1 MWATAVASLE
11 RRAVGPRAGYL
22 RLVNRTESASPGRRT
37 QIRVILAGSVPNLVQ
52 WFNLYLYAT
61 FAPYF
66 RTEFFDPAS
75 TSSLVYVYGLF
86 ALTFAVRPLGSWL
99 FGRLADVRGRQFA
112 LVAAVT
118 LMSAGSVALAVTPT
132 VHDIGVWAA
141 VILAVVSIVQGIAT
155 GGEYAAATVMLSESG
170 TRGHRGFFASFQAAT
185 IVGGLV
191 LAQACLLVL
200 LASTDRAAISE
211 WGFRLAFA
219 AGGAA
224 GLASL
229 WWARGLD
236 RVPRA
241 PGAPRADRDATM
253 GALFRDHRRP
263 LVWVFLLTAGGR
275 AAFYTYTVTVPSI
288 VRETFFAADG
298 ARGELTATGLVLAA
312 FVVLMVLQPVG
323 GALSDRIG
331 RKPLLV
337 AFGALGITATGA
349 LVLATAR
356 VTSPP
361 AVFVIL
367 VSAFAILTCY
377 LSVNGIAKAE
387 VFPAHIRALGVGF
400 GYAVANSLF
409 GGTAPLIYHATSGR
423 GSTDFVVYTTVLL
436 SVTLCAALW
445 MRGGSATALDASTGP
460 RNPSP

>member
-1 MWATAVASLE
+1 M
-11 RRAVGPRAGYL
+11 
-22 RLVNRTESASPGRRT
+22 NRTDPARPAAGSGRRT
-37 QIRVILAGSVPNLVQ
+37 QMRAILVGSVPNLVQ

-75 TSSLVYVYGLF
+75 THSLVYVYGLF
-86 ALTFAVRPLGSWL
+86 ALTFVVRPLGSWL

-132 VHDIGVWAA
+132 VDAIGAWAA

-155 GGEYAAATVMLSESG
+155 GGEYAAATVLLSESG
-170 TRGHRGFFASFQAAT
+170 TRGHRGFFASFQATT

-191 LAQACLLVL
+191 LAQTCLLVL

-219 AGGAA
+219 AAGAA

-236 RVPRA
+236 RVPRQPTA
-241 PGAPRADRDATM
+241 PQADQDATM
-253 GALFRDHRRP
+253 GALFRVHWRP
-263 LVWVFLLTAGGR
+263 LVWVFLLTAGGS
-275 AAFYTYTVTVPSI
+275 AAFYTFTVTVPSI

-298 ARGELTATGLVLAA
+298 DRGELTATGLVLAA

-337 AFGALGITATGA
+337 VFGVLGIPATGA
-349 LVLATAR
+349 LVPATAHLA
-356 VTSPP
+356 SPL
-361 AVFVIL
+361 AVLAIL
-367 VSAFAILTCY
+367 VSAFLVLTCY

-387 VFPAHIRALGVGF
+387 VFPPHIRALGVGF

-409 GGTAPLIYHATSGR
+409 GGTAPLIYHATSGHV
-423 GSTDFVVYTTVLL
+423 GVEFIAYMAVLIA
-436 SVTLCAALW
+436 VTLCAALR
-445 MRGGSATALDASTGP
+445 MRGGSATALDKP
-460 RNPSP
+460 NSPL

>member
-1 MWATAVASLE
+1 MN
-11 RRAVGPRAGYL
+11 RA
-22 RLVNRTESASPGRRT
+22 ESASSDRRT
-37 QIRVILAGSVPNLVQ
+37 QVQVILMGSVPNLVQ

-66 RTEFFDPAS
+66 RTEFFDADS
-75 TSSLVYVYGLF
+75 ANSLVYVYGLF
-86 ALTFAVRPLGSWL
+86 ALTFVVRPLGSWL

-118 LMSAGSVALAVTPT
+118 LMSVGSAALAVTPT
-132 VHDIGVWAA
+132 AHSIGAWAA

-155 GGEYAAATVMLSESG
+155 GGEYAAATVLLSESG

-191 LAQACLLVL
+191 LAQTCLLVL

-211 WGFRLAFA
+211 WGWRLAFA
-219 AGGAA
+219 AGGVA

-236 RVPRA
+236 RAPQKTTVPQ
-241 PGAPRADRDATM
+241 ADREATM
-253 GALFRDHRRP
+253 HALFRDHWRP
-263 LVWVFLLTAGGR
+263 LVWVFLLTAGGS

-298 ARGELTATGLVLAA
+298 SRGELTASGLVLAA

-323 GALSDRIG
+323 GALSDRVG
-331 RKPLLV
+331 RKNPLV
-337 AFGALGITATGA
+337 VFGALGLPATGS
-349 LVLATAR
+349 LVLATGR
-356 VTSPP
+356 VTSPI
-361 AVFVIL
+361 AVFGIL
-367 VSAFAILTCY
+367 VTAFVVLTCY

-409 GGTAPLIYHATSGR
+409 GGTAPLIYHATSAEH
-423 GSTDFVVYTTVLL
+423 SVEFVAYMTVLVA
-436 SVTLCAALW
+436 VTLGAALW
-445 MRGGSATALDASTGP
+445 MKGGSATALDAPNNP
-460 RNPSP
+460 R